1 MNIVKI
7 RSGKIGDLYL
17 IKNKIELNLLNT
29 HNIFGIEN
37 KYKNKVIK
45 WVLNQNQLN
54 TINIL
59 ESNILENMSKLLNK
73 QDLIIKSKVIKKI
86 NYPILLETKLNLNSN
101 EVIKHD
107 IGDIVTYSDIQKKKK
122 YNVDLYIK
130 NIYLKNNNIFYNFIV
145 KKINA

>member
-37 KYKNKVIK
+37 KFKNKIIK
-45 WVLNQNQLN
+45 WVINENQLDA
-54 TINIL
+54 INIL
-59 ESNILENMSKLLNK
+59 ESDILENMFKLLNNP
-73 QDLIIKSKVIKKI
+73 DLILKSKVIKKKD
-86 NYPILLETKLNLNSN
+86 YPILLETKLNLNSN

-122 YNVDLYIK
+122 YSVELYIK
-130 NIYLKNNNIFYNFIV
+130 NLSIKNNNIFYNFIV